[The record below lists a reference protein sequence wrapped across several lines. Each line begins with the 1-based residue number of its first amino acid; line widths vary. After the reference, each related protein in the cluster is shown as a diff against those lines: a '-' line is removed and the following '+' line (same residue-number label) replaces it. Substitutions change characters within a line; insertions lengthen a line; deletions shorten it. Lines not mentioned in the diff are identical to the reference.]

1 MNQNMRAKFAIEL
14 DGQEAMIIV
23 SALLDQAK
31 GCRDPLR
38 PAYNR
43 ELARRIT
50 AERETFQ
57 RRHGERI
64 MSRFEEA
71 AHGTRP

>member
-1 MNQNMRAKFAIEL
+1 MNHSMPAKFSIEL

-23 SALLDQAK
+23 SALLDQAN

-50 AERETFQ
+50 TERVAFQ
-57 RRHGERI
+57 RRHGERM
-64 MSRFEEA
+64 MSRYEGA
-71 AHGTRP
+71 RQ